1 MLLLHAMCL
10 FLVLST
16 FVASSHFS
24 FCRFHSLSAQL
35 CCAMA
40 SDLPSLDALLS
51 PLRPAHL
58 GLLTRCYLLSPPPV
72 RCEEAQSLLRASF
85 GLEVALNDI
94 ATVYTKL
101 ERDCPDF
108 LGGARPASNTLVGE
122 LPFIEAAVSRCDNC
136 EVALVPGKHGEAKA
150 FLLDRGWTSVKWR
163 HHQCPTCNLIFSNV
177 WKSQPHARSRCCA
190 VAAPEDAAFFQIVGC
205 PRKNSKA
212 FIETRVLWLLRA
224 AVLRSKAAFSGF
236 VQMLADLHG
245 TPADRENDCYRFEH
259 HWLLLEVLTVLWARS
274 PSVVRTTW
282 WPLDTKHAS
291 WLR

>member
-1 MLLLHAMCL
+1 M
-10 FLVLST
+10 
-16 FVASSHFS
+16 
-24 FCRFHSLSAQL
+24 SAQL

>member
-1 MLLLHAMCL
+1 MCL

-150 FLLDRGWTSVKWR
+150 FLLDKWR

-205 PRKNSKA
+205 PRKTARRSLKRES
-212 FIETRVLWLLRA
+212 FGCFGRQCCA
-224 AVLRSKAAFSGF
+224 AKLPSAASSRCS
-236 VQMLADLHG
+236 QTCMA
-245 TPADRENDCYRFEH
+245 
-259 HWLLLEVLTVLWARS
+259 LLLIERMIATGLSTIGCCWRF
-274 PSVVRTTW
+274 
-282 WPLDTKHAS
+282 
-291 WLR
+291 